1 MNKEEKIIESIWDE
15 LELSLTESGHPF
27 HIFSIASINN
37 GQPDARNVVLR
48 GVERKKN
55 MINFH
60 TDSRSKKV
68 SQLEEQADICA
79 LFYDKKKKVQL
90 KSMEKH
96 LMKKIY
102 KKLKTNGKIRKE

>member
-1 MNKEEKIIESIWDE
+1 MNKQEKIIESIWDE

-55 MINFH
+55 MINFNQIFVKFMVGIKGI
-60 TDSRSKKV
+60 KK
-68 SQLEEQADICA
+68 
-79 LFYDKKKKVQL
+79 F
-90 KSMEKH
+90 KS
-96 LMKKIY
+96 
-102 KKLKTNGKIRKE
+102 IR

>member
-55 MINFH
+55 MIN
-60 TDSRSKKV
+60 
-68 SQLEEQADICA
+68 LE
-79 LFYDKKKKVQL
+79 FF
-90 KSMEKH
+90 
-96 LMKKIY
+96 
-102 KKLKTNGKIRKE
+102 LKTKC